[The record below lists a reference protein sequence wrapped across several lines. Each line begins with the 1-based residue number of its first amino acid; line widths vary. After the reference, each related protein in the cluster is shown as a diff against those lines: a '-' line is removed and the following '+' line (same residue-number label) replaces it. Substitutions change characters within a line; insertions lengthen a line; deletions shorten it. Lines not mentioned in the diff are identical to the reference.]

1 MRHQELIEKMTLE
14 EKAAFLT
21 GKNEWCSR
29 DYKHL
34 GIESITFA
42 DGPSG
47 VRRQYGN
54 GDHLGL
60 NPSTPATCFPSSSTL
75 ANSWD
80 EALEEKVG
88 SALGQEAALED
99 VAVLLAPGLNLKR
112 NPLCGRNFEYFSED
126 PYLSGKMAA
135 AMIRGIQREGVSAC
149 AKHFAVNSQETRRMA
164 VNAMLDER
172 TLREMYLTG
181 FEIAVK
187 EGKPGAVM
195 SSYNEVNGEYANENR
210 FLMKQIL
217 RQEWGFQG
225 FVVTDWGGG
234 NDFTKGIRNGSNL
247 QMPGCGFDCARQL
260 LAAIKDGKI
269 TEKEVDERVDEL
281 LQAALSLPKQ
291 SREKKK
297 ELEKQ
302 KEELHRSHHRLAQ
315 KAAEESMV
323 LLKNEAEILPLTAG
337 TRVAVIGDFAFEPR
351 YQGVGSS
358 SVNAISVENVVEKIS
373 DTDLMVVGMERGY
386 RRDGKADY
394 NLEAQALE
402 LASKAEV
409 ILYFLGLGET
419 EESEGLDRKNF
430 EIPQNQI
437 SLLQKLTEKN
447 PAIVAVLSTGSV
459 VDIGWKIDCRAILHT
474 GLSGEAGAGAVLNVL
489 TGKVNPGGKLTESW
503 ICHYDDTPSAFVYPA
518 KERTLPY
525 GEGIYVGY
533 RYFEKEQIPVS
544 FPFGF
549 GLSYTTFTYSGLE
562 VEENGI
568 RLRLKNVGEIA
579 GSEIVQ
585 MYVALPDRKIERP
598 EKELKGF
605 AKVYLEAGEEKEV
618 CILFDDKTF
627 RVFDE
632 EAGMWVEEAGTYR
645 IFVGSSSQDIHL
657 AGEIF
662 QTGLQKD
669 GQHILEVP
677 GSKTQIWKTRMQACK
692 MSGMGENTG
701 NPVWNGYKVLQAND
715 PLSDMRYAKNP
726 VARYIAKMLK
736 NKIEKAEEN
745 GQTPDLNTLF
755 QYNMPFRAIA
765 KMTGGMVSAKMVDGL
780 LLAVNGKTGKGLV
793 TVIFGFFENWKAN
806 KAYAAI
812 LAQQEKTGGEE
823 GKL

>member
-181 FEIAVK
+181 FEIAIK

-195 SSYNEVNGEYANENR
+195 SSYNEVNGQYANENR

-247 QMPGCGFDCARQL
+247 QMPGCGFDSAGQL
-260 LAAIKDGKI
+260 LTAIKDGKI

-291 SREKKK
+291 SKEKKK

-323 LLKNEAEILPLTAG
+323 LLKNEAEILPLAAG
-337 TRVAVIGDFAFEPR
+337 TRVALIGDFAFEPR
-351 YQGVGSS
+351 YQGAGSS
-358 SVNAISVENVVEKIS
+358 SVNAICVENAAEKIF

-386 RRDGKADY
+386 RRDGKTDC

-419 EESEGLDRKNF
+419 EESEGLDRKNI

-437 SLLQKLTEKN
+437 SLLQKLTKKN

-459 VDIGWKIDCRAILHT
+459 VDIGWKTDCRAILHA

-503 ICHYDDTPSAFVYPA
+503 ICHYDDTPSASVYPA

-549 GLSYTTFTYSGLE
+549 GLSYTAFSYSGLE

-568 RLRLKNVGEIA
+568 RLRIKNMGEVA

-632 EAGMWVEEAGTYR
+632 EGGTWAEEAGTYR
-645 IFVGSSSQDIHL
+645 IFVGSSSQNIRL
-657 AGEIF
+657 AGELF
-662 QTGLQKD
+662 RTGLQKD
-669 GQHILEVP
+669 GQHSLEAP
-677 GSKTQIWKTRMQACK
+677 ERKTQIWKARMQACK
-692 MSGMGENTG
+692 TSGMGENTG
-701 NPVWNGYKVLQAND
+701 NPVRNGYKVLQAND

-726 VARYIAKMLK
+726 IARYIAKMLK

-793 TVIFGFFENWKAN
+793 TVISGFFENWKAN

-823 GKL
+823 GEL

>member
-1 MRHQELIEKMTLE
+1 M
-14 EKAAFLT
+14 
-21 GKNEWCSR
+21 
-29 DYKHL
+29 
-34 GIESITFA
+34 
-42 DGPSG
+42 
-47 VRRQYGN
+47 
-54 GDHLGL
+54 
-60 NPSTPATCFPSSSTL
+60 
-75 ANSWD
+75 
-80 EALEEKVG
+80 
-88 SALGQEAALED
+88 
-99 VAVLLAPGLNLKR
+99 
-112 NPLCGRNFEYFSED
+112 
-126 PYLSGKMAA
+126 
-135 AMIRGIQREGVSAC
+135 
-149 AKHFAVNSQETRRMA
+149 
-164 VNAMLDER
+164 
-172 TLREMYLTG
+172 
-181 FEIAVK
+181 
-187 EGKPGAVM
+187 
-195 SSYNEVNGEYANENR
+195 
-210 FLMKQIL
+210 
-217 RQEWGFQG
+217 
-225 FVVTDWGGG
+225 
-234 NDFTKGIRNGSNL
+234 
-247 QMPGCGFDCARQL
+247 
-260 LAAIKDGKI
+260 
-269 TEKEVDERVDEL
+269 
-281 LQAALSLPKQ
+281 
-291 SREKKK
+291 
-297 ELEKQ
+297 
-302 KEELHRSHHRLAQ
+302 
-315 KAAEESMV
+315 
-323 LLKNEAEILPLTAG
+323 
-337 TRVAVIGDFAFEPR
+337 
-351 YQGVGSS
+351 
-358 SVNAISVENVVEKIS
+358 
-373 DTDLMVVGMERGY
+373 
-386 RRDGKADY
+386 
-394 NLEAQALE
+394 
-402 LASKAEV
+402 
-409 ILYFLGLGET
+409 
-419 EESEGLDRKNF
+419 
-430 EIPQNQI
+430 
-437 SLLQKLTEKN
+437 
-447 PAIVAVLSTGSV
+447 
-459 VDIGWKIDCRAILHT
+459 
-474 GLSGEAGAGAVLNVL
+474 
-489 TGKVNPGGKLTESW
+489 
-503 ICHYDDTPSAFVYPA
+503 
-518 KERTLPY
+518 
-525 GEGIYVGY
+525 
-533 RYFEKEQIPVS
+533 
-544 FPFGF
+544 
-549 GLSYTTFTYSGLE
+549 
-562 VEENGI
+562 EENGI

-823 GKL
+823 GEL